1 MLVEHLAT
9 FLLIALLLAVSI
21 VDLRTMRI
29 PNALN
34 ATLATAGLAIT
45 YCIGNDFIAALA
57 GIALGFGALATAN
70 FAYRYARGRDGIGMG
85 DAKLL
90 GAAGAWIGWSGLPFV
105 LLMASATGLVF
116 VALLR
121 IMGRPLNASHAL
133 AFGPWLCAG
142 ILIVWLVQT
151 YVGLTSP

>member
-9 FLLIALLLAVSI
+9 FLLIALLLAISI

-34 ATLATAGLAIT
+34 ATLAVAGLAIT
-45 YCIGNDFIAALA
+45 YCIGNDLIAALL
-57 GIALGFGALATAN
+57 GIALGYGALATAN

-105 LLMASATGLVF
+105 VLIASATGLIF

-121 IMGRPLNASHAL
+121 IMGRRFSASHAL

-142 ILIVWLVQT
+142 IFIVWLVMT
-151 YVGLTSP
+151 YTGVARL